1 MRKLRPAMLLFGL
14 ALPLRLAAQQE
25 SLQQCA
31 AITGDRA
38 YCNSI
43 VEAMQIT
50 QPRVA
55 LAIVGGNP
63 VPGASSTLG
72 MRLGSVPR
80 LSFGARV
87 TMVPLELP
95 PITAPNSTQEINE
108 RVLGVN
114 FDASVGIYSGLS
126 VAPTVGG
133 VGSIDLVA
141 GVGRVGLPDE
151 DGFTRNVVS
160 WGIGARLGILR
171 ESFTAPGLSVTA
183 MYRGSSD
190 IEYADGP
197 SGARDPYF
205 ELSGNRMVSLR
216 GVVGKRLLAFGTMAG
231 VGYDRVTSDVT
242 FGSDNGVIGPS
253 VFREDGFRTSR
264 TTAFGSVQYTL
275 LILSIVGEAGWQLG
289 GDEFT
294 APLPSGQSS
303 MTDKKAFFGSIAVRL
318 SI

>member
-1 MRKLRPAMLLFGL
+1 MSKLRYTMLFFAVAM
-14 ALPLRLAAQQE
+14 PLRLAAQQE

-31 AITGDRA
+31 ANTVNQA
-38 YCNSI
+38 HCNSI

-55 LAIVGGNP
+55 LAIAGGNP

-87 TMVPLELP
+87 TMVRLELP
-95 PITAPNSTQEINE
+95 PMTASNSTQEVNE
-108 RVLGVN
+108 RVLGAN
-114 FDASVGIYSGLS
+114 FDASIGIYSGLS

-141 GVGRVGLPDE
+141 GLGRVGLPDE

-171 ESFTAPGLSVTA
+171 ESFTAPGVSVTA
-183 MYRGSSD
+183 MYRGLSD
-190 IEYADGP
+190 IEYADG
-197 SGARDPYF
+197 STGARGPYF
-205 ELSGNRMVSLR
+205 ELSGNRMLSLR

-242 FGSDNGVIGPS
+242 FGTDFTSTGAS

-303 MTDKKAFFGSIAVRL
+303 MTEKKAFFGSIALRL